1 MDTNVYA
8 LDTMARE
15 RLAHLRDEAR
25 RMDRLA
31 LARVERPPLRVR
43 LGAALIAFGEWLRG
57 EPILASAA
65 LP

>member
-8 LDTMARE
+8 LETMARE

-25 RMDRLA
+25 RMDRLV
-31 LARVERPPLRVR
+31 LARGERPTLRVR
-43 LGAALIAFGEWLRG
+43 LGAALIALGEWLRG
-57 EPILASAA
+57 EPFLAPAA

>member
-8 LDTMARE
+8 LETMARE

-31 LARVERPPLRVR
+31 LARVARPGLRVR
-43 LGAALIAFGEWLRG
+43 LGAALVALGEWLRRG
-57 EPILASAA
+57 PVLSPAGQ
-65 LP
+65 P